1 MNKIYKVV
9 WSKAKHC
16 YVVASELA
24 KRNTKGCGARS
35 LRMASVSMGVAAALL
50 SIGGHLLLGPSVAY
64 AAGASD
70 NTFTVTT
77 DKTSNV
83 YGGIATGSDP
93 GTDYRGGWSSN
104 NADDANS
111 NTITISSG
119 TLSGN
124 VYGGYTYYGD
134 ASHNAVTISG
144 GTISQ
149 WVYGGYS
156 SSAKANNNSITVEG
170 GIINVVT
177 GGYSSFETK
186 DNTVNVNTGTI
197 GTSAGSYAVV
207 GAANDGN
214 SSNPVA
220 SGNRVTVTG
229 TAQVT
234 GLVIGARDAY
244 SSAVITDNT
253 VTIDGSAVVTGDV
266 IGGNGWGKDK
276 TQNKV
281 YVKSGTVT
289 GNVYGGELWDDYYS
303 STGSATGNEV
313 HISGGTVSGSVYG
326 GAVKGKVSGNANSN
340 RVEITGG
347 EVKASGA
354 GSGDTVYGGY
364 SETGNAN
371 SNKVQVSG
379 ESTVK
384 LTVYGGV
391 TKYTEGTA
399 SDNEVTVSGNAKLPS
414 GITAGWSPNKDAK
427 NNTVTIEGGTVQGYI
442 NGGVATGAAD
452 NNHIIVNGGKVSY
465 LQGGSGG
472 SSATGNTVEINGG
485 TVTDTIYGG
494 NSNDGTVTGN
504 TVTVNKKGT
513 VNAIYG
519 GYSNSGTV
527 TNNTVTI
534 SDGSINGRVYGGSN
548 GTGDTN
554 GNKVLITGGALSST
568 VYGGY
573 GYNGVVTGNTVT
585 MTAGQVNSFVYGGVS
600 ETKAASS
607 NNVKVSGGKVSGG
620 VIGGRSG
627 KDYGDGHPAVEDV
640 KNNTVEIS
648 GDAEVTSAVYGGR
661 ITNATANVEDNTVT
675 IKDSSKVNRGIHG
688 GQTNYGNAIHNKVTI
703 EGGTITGQ
711 SYGDYVT
718 GGRVSSDSNGKA
730 QNNEVEISGGT
741 VSITVQGGF
750 AQGGETTGNKVTI
763 SGGTVTA
770 TVEGAYNTGDVANNS
785 VTITGG
791 KLSNLVSGGRGSGS
805 ATGNTVAI
813 SGGTDSWIII
823 GGNGMRGA
831 TGNTVTISGGD
842 LTVTQDRARPIY
854 GGYTDF
860 YDDSPRDA
868 TGNTVNLTGNTTGL
882 ETRNIVG
889 GYVYNEGSGDV
900 LTGNELHVG
909 GTKDGSITGTWT
921 GSGDNTLNEVRNFD
935 SIVLHAIDWSSAKAA
950 INATTLTG
958 VNTLDVSKLDY
969 SAAMDGKILLTAGN
983 GLSTDNSNTVSLAY
997 KDNGTDKTATFADLS
1012 AGVTFDVVGSG
1023 TDVVYNNN
1031 GVKVLGSG
1039 SKTIK
1044 LADINNIIFNITSSV
1059 TGIEFGNMTYGT
1071 GADLTSYTLADG
1083 ATLDA
1088 TPLKFNN
1095 PEKASGSMTMISG
1108 ATGIVSDMPV
1118 TAANHTQN
1126 FTNTLSNNVKLGAT
1140 LEGTVTT
1147 LAGVVNYTV
1156 KDTTVK
1162 SVDLSN
1168 WNGRSSAVASG
1179 WKSVDGGLTVTA
1191 AGFTDPKLAAGQTYL
1206 DIVTTDTEGFFGSVT
1221 GDKAYQGSN
1230 LNLDAGNGVLV
1241 KGLQA
1246 SGVKA
1251 EESGKK
1257 LTYYAS
1263 VKDVNSIEV
1272 SGWDGKKAT
1281 AVDLTGWNL
1290 ADGIAV
1296 DTDGMAAPS
1305 SMRAGDSETLV
1316 EATGANFTGIA
1327 VTGAY
1332 AWQNEGPLD
1341 TVPVNGVSVTGT
1353 STGGGVKG
1361 DGTKII
1367 YQKSKN
1373 AITSLTFGEVD
1384 FADKGTARS
1393 FGADDDLSSASINAD
1408 GLSFSNASSLSSG
1421 QSMTLVDATG
1431 ALGTATIANFKDKKY
1446 ETTFEDKVTDNLTIK
1461 GAQTDWL
1468 KQNGGTKLVY
1478 TVGDREVS
1486 EATMSGNL
1494 AWSDGVTHYT
1504 NTNYK
1509 FDGNT
1514 KVNVGVNFTATAD
1527 PLAGTTKTMT
1537 LLKGATDVAASNVT
1551 GTPSFTV
1558 TLDQANT
1565 TLSADAAGTVGLSGN
1580 DVTYAVSS
1588 VQLQTVTVKNVGD
1601 AADTVPVKW
1610 TIADGAV
1617 VETDGMAVPDV
1628 AAGTH
1633 KDILQSN
1640 TDHFFANVTVNGANA
1655 YKPVDFKEESS
1666 GVTLAGSQEKG
1677 VTLNSEEKNHLI
1689 YAVGSKDVTSVT
1701 LGNVTWQ
1708 KDATLVDGSSTDYN
1722 YKGVTEITADD
1733 FVIMNPEDV
1742 AADDSM
1748 TLLKANATLQEMA
1761 QKMKASY
1768 NNYEVAPGVT
1778 IDGNITG
1785 QMSRSGNN
1793 VTFTAAENKASQLTF
1808 GDVEWKD
1815 SGALL
1820 TRPANIVFDG
1830 AKVVT
1835 TNIKFTNID
1844 SQVADQTMTLVHKFD
1859 GTPSAIEGD
1868 HYMVGSGRMGE
1879 GAAEMNGNDLIF
1891 RTKTGTAPTEATHET
1906 VMAMEAGTAVVAA
1919 GREFVD
1925 SAVEGLGLVSN
1936 MAPDGTSTFASMGG
1950 GVGRYKTGS
1959 HVDTHTWSAVVAVGS
1974 KREHKKGSLEWGVFA
1989 EYGRGNYTLHDDNG
2003 GRGDGDTHYAGGGL
2017 LAKWTNKHDVYA
2029 EASVRLGRMSDSA
2042 SNMLTDRLGNSYG
2055 YDVHA
2060 NYVGGHIGFGKIYKV
2075 QKTKDLDV
2083 YGKFF
2088 YTRRNG
2094 VDFDAGGNHYSLDS
2108 VNSSLL
2114 RVGAR
2119 YGSNDRKW
2127 NWYGGLAY
2135 EYEFGGE
2142 SKGTVDGLAIRSAS
2156 IKGASVRGEIGM
2168 RMEATKTNPWK
2179 VDIGI
2184 FGYGGKHRGF
2194 GGSVNVAYMF

>member
-16 YVVASELA
+16 YVVTSELA

-35 LRMASVSMGVAAALL
+35 LRMAAVSLGVAAALM
-50 SIGGHLLLGPSVAY
+50 GGFSTTAEAKRYEITIDNVDVTNNLERVAGIYTFQGATKTLTVDQTMIDQKTGSNKYFYGNVVGPSGKSVTVTVIDGEIVTITDYYSPFAQQVINERPFNDSGELKKDGAMTTVGALVQAGPGASANVSGY
-64 AAGASD
+64 SVTLSGTGLVDVAGALSYGGSVS
-70 NTFTVTT
+70 NNSLTVNGGAVTG
-77 DKTSNV
+77 DV
-83 YGGIATGSDP
+83 YGGTTTSGDASYNAVTINS
-93 GTDYRGGWSSN
+93 GTVSSN
-104 NADDANS
+104 
-111 NTITISSG
+111 TYG
-119 TLSGN
+119 KGN
-124 VYGGYTYYGD
+124 VYGGNSYYGN
-134 ASHNAVTISG
+134 ASYNAVTVNGGTVTGNTYSNGNVYGGNTSSGEATYNTVTITG
-144 GTISQ
+144 GTISR
-149 WVYGGYS
+149 VYGGNSNLNATNNTVTVQGGTVGSVTGAYS
-156 SSAKANNNSITVEG
+156 SKEANN
-170 GIINVVT
+170 
-177 GGYSSFETK
+177 
-186 DNTVNVNTGTI
+186 NTVNVSKGTV

-207 GAANDGN
+207 GAANDGT
-214 SSNPVA
+214 SSGDPVS
-220 SGNRVTVTG
+220 SGNHVNVTG

-244 SSAVITDNT
+244 YAAVITDNT

-266 IGGNGWGKDK
+266 FGGYGWHKDK
-276 TQNKV
+276 TQNRV
-281 YVKSGTVT
+281 YVNSGTVT
-289 GNVYGGELWDDYYS
+289 GNVYGVELNSSYS
-303 STGSATGNEV
+303 SDTGNATSNEV

-340 RVEITGG
+340 KVEISGG
-347 EVKASGA
+347 EVKAARA

-379 ESTVK
+379 ESIVK

-399 SDNEVTVSGNAKLPS
+399 SDNEVTVSGNANLPS

-465 LQGGSGG
+465 LEGGAGG

-485 TVTDTIYGG
+485 TVTDTIFGG
-494 NSNDGTVTGN
+494 NSNAGTVTGN
-504 TVTVNKKGT
+504 AVTVNKGT
-513 VNAIYG
+513 VNTIYG

-527 TNNTVTI
+527 TKNTVTVSNATLNGAVIGGTNGDGDANGNTVSIAGGTIGGAVWGGYSRNGDAKNNTVTVT
-534 SDGSINGRVYGGSN
+534 DMAAGRA
-548 GTGDTN
+548 
-554 GNKVLITGGALSST
+554 I
-568 VYGGY
+568 YGGY
-573 GYNGVVTGNTVT
+573 
-585 MTAGQVNSFVYGGVS
+585 AGDL
-600 ETKAASS
+600 TK
-607 NNVKVSGGKVSGG
+607 N
-620 VIGGRSG
+620 
-627 KDYGDGHPAVEDV
+627 
-640 KNNTVEIS
+640 
-648 GDAEVTSAVYGGR
+648 
-661 ITNATANVEDNTVT
+661 
-675 IKDSSKVNRGIHG
+675 
-688 GQTNYGNAIHNKVTI
+688 
-703 EGGTITGQ
+703 
-711 SYGDYVT
+711 
-718 GGRVSSDSNGKA
+718 
-730 QNNEVEISGGT
+730 
-741 VSITVQGGF
+741 
-750 AQGGETTGNKVTI
+750 
-763 SGGTVTA
+763 
-770 TVEGAYNTGDVANNS
+770 
-785 VTITGG
+785 
-791 KLSNLVSGGRGSGS
+791 
-805 ATGNTVAI
+805 ATGNTVKI
-813 SGGTDSWIII
+813 K
-823 GGNGMRGA
+823 N
-831 TGNTVTISGGD
+831 VTAPANYHN
-842 LTVTQDRARPIY
+842 LQ
-854 GGYTDF
+854 GGYTDYTAEPTGDF
-860 YDDSPRDA
+860 V
-868 TGNTVNLTGNTTGL
+868 TGNTLIINGSNKF
-882 ETRNIVG
+882 G
-889 GYVYNEGSGDV
+889 GAIS
-900 LTGNELHVG
+900 
-909 GTKDGSITGTWT
+909 
-921 GSGDNTLNEVRNFD
+921 NFE
-935 SIVLHAIDWSSAKAA
+935 
-950 INATTLTG
+950 
-958 VNTLDVSKLDY
+958 
-969 SAAMDGKILLTAGN
+969 
-983 GLSTDNSNTVSLAY
+983 
-997 KDNGTDKTATFADLS
+997 
-1012 AGVTFDVVGSG
+1012 
-1023 TDVVYNNN
+1023 
-1031 GVKVLGSG
+1031 
-1039 SKTIK
+1039 TIK
-1044 LADINNIIFNITSSV
+1044 LADDF
-1059 TGIEFGNMTYGT
+1059 EWK
-1071 GADLTSYTLADG
+1071 DG
-1083 ATLDA
+1083 ATVLQGNFAVNYNKTKPVLDITDAETALSSATSGSMILLASSSANDFSTLSLKYSGGTATLDSANVSKDVKSGEGASSVANGVTITSATIHTVSLDKDNSYKNVLYKVQNGVSGISFAAMDWNAGRAAAAGDNFANVATVDA
-1088 TPLKFNN
+1088 TNLTFND
-1095 PEKASGSMTMISG
+1095 PEKASGSMALLSG

-1251 EESGKK
+1251 EDSGKK

-1272 SGWDGKKAT
+1272 SGWDGTEAT

-1296 DTDGMAAPS
+1296 DTDGMAAPGA
-1305 SMRAGDSETLV
+1305 MAAGDSKTLV

-1332 AWQNEGPLD
+1332 AWQNEGSLD
-1341 TVPVNGVSVTGT
+1341 TAPVNGVSVTGS

-1431 ALGTATIANFKDKKY
+1431 ALGTATIANFTDKKY

-1486 EATMSGNL
+1486 EAAMSGNL

-1677 VTLNSEEKNHLI
+1677 VTLNSEKNHLI

-2060 NYVGGHIGFGKIYKV
+2060 NYVGGHVGFGKIYKV

>member
-1 MNKIYKVV
+1 MLRGDQRAGV
-9 WSKAKHC
+9 
-16 YVVASELA
+16 
-24 KRNTKGCGARS
+24 S
-35 LRMASVSMGVAAALL
+35 LGVAAALM
-50 SIGGHLLLGPSVAY
+50 GGFSTTAEAKRYEIKIDNVDVTNNLECVAGIYTFQGATKTLTVDQTMIDQKTGSNKYFYGNVVGPSGKSITTTAKNGNLVDITDYYSPFTQQVIIESPFNDSGELMKDGAKTTVGALVQASPGASTNVSGY
-64 AAGASD
+64 SVTLSGTGLVDVAGALSYGGSVS
-70 NTFTVTT
+70 NNSLTVNGGAVTG
-77 DKTSNV
+77 DV
-83 YGGIATGSDP
+83 YGGTTTSGDASYNAVTINS
-93 GTDYRGGWSSN
+93 GTVSSN
-104 NADDANS
+104 
-111 NTITISSG
+111 TYG
-119 TLSGN
+119 KGN
-124 VYGGYTYYGD
+124 VYGGNSYYGN
-134 ASHNAVTISG
+134 ASYNAVTVNGGTVTGNTYSNGNVYGGNTSSGEATHNMVIITG
-144 GTISQ
+144 GTISR
-149 WVYGGYS
+149 VYGGNSNLNATNNTVTVQGGTVGSVTGAYS
-156 SSAKANNNSITVEG
+156 SKEANN
-170 GIINVVT
+170 
-177 GGYSSFETK
+177 
-186 DNTVNVNTGTI
+186 NTVNVSNGTV

-207 GAANDGN
+207 GAANDGT
-214 SSNPVA
+214 SSGDPVA
-220 SGNRVTVTG
+220 SGNSVTVTG

-244 SSAVITDNT
+244 YAAVITDNT

-266 IGGNGWGKDK
+266 FGGYGWHKDK
-276 TQNKV
+276 TQNRV
-281 YVKSGTVT
+281 YVNSGTVT
-289 GNVYGGELWDDYYS
+289 GNVYGVELNSSYS
-303 STGSATGNEV
+303 SDTGNATSNEV

-326 GAVKGKVSGNANSN
+326 GAIKGKVSGNANSN
-340 RVEITGG
+340 TVEISGG

-379 ESTVK
+379 DSIVK

-391 TKYTEGTA
+391 SKYEEGTA
-399 SDNEVTVSGNAKLPS
+399 NENAVTVSGNANLPS

-427 NNTVTIEGGTVQGYI
+427 KNTVTIEGGTVQGYI

-485 TVTDTIYGG
+485 TVTETIFGG

-504 TVTVNKKGT
+504 TVTVNKGT
-513 VNAIYG
+513 VNTIYG

-527 TNNTVTI
+527 TGNTVTVSNATLNGAVIGGTNGDGDANGNTVSIAGGTIGGAVWGGYSRNGDAKNNTVTVT
-534 SDGSINGRVYGGSN
+534 DM
-548 GTGDTN
+548 
-554 GNKVLITGGALSST
+554 
-568 VYGGY
+568 GGY
-573 GYNGVVTGNTVT
+573 AGNL
-585 MTAGQVNSFVYGGVS
+585 A
-600 ETKAASS
+600 
-607 NNVKVSGGKVSGG
+607 
-620 VIGGRSG
+620 
-627 KDYGDGHPAVEDV
+627 
-640 KNNTVEIS
+640 KN
-648 GDAEVTSAVYGGR
+648 
-661 ITNATANVEDNTVT
+661 
-675 IKDSSKVNRGIHG
+675 
-688 GQTNYGNAIHNKVTI
+688 
-703 EGGTITGQ
+703 
-711 SYGDYVT
+711 
-718 GGRVSSDSNGKA
+718 
-730 QNNEVEISGGT
+730 
-741 VSITVQGGF
+741 
-750 AQGGETTGNKVTI
+750 
-763 SGGTVTA
+763 
-770 TVEGAYNTGDVANNS
+770 
-785 VTITGG
+785 
-791 KLSNLVSGGRGSGS
+791 
-805 ATGNTVAI
+805 ATGNTVKI
-813 SGGTDSWIII
+813 K
-823 GGNGMRGA
+823 N
-831 TGNTVTISGGD
+831 VTAPANYHN
-842 LTVTQDRARPIY
+842 LQ
-854 GGYTDF
+854 GGYTDYTAEPTGDF
-860 YDDSPRDA
+860 V
-868 TGNTVNLTGNTTGL
+868 TGNTLIINGSNKF
-882 ETRNIVG
+882 G
-889 GYVYNEGSGDV
+889 GAIS
-900 LTGNELHVG
+900 
-909 GTKDGSITGTWT
+909 
-921 GSGDNTLNEVRNFD
+921 NFE
-935 SIVLHAIDWSSAKAA
+935 
-950 INATTLTG
+950 
-958 VNTLDVSKLDY
+958 
-969 SAAMDGKILLTAGN
+969 
-983 GLSTDNSNTVSLAY
+983 
-997 KDNGTDKTATFADLS
+997 
-1012 AGVTFDVVGSG
+1012 
-1023 TDVVYNNN
+1023 
-1031 GVKVLGSG
+1031 
-1039 SKTIK
+1039 TIK
-1044 LADINNIIFNITSSV
+1044 LADDF
-1059 TGIEFGNMTYGT
+1059 EWK
-1071 GADLTSYTLADG
+1071 DG
-1083 ATLDA
+1083 ATVLQGNFAVNYNKTKPVLDITDAETALSSATSGSMILLASSSANDFSTLSLKYSGGTATLDSANVSKDVKSGEGASSVANGVTITSATIHTVSLDKDNSYKNVLYKVQNGVSGISFAAMDWNAGRAAAAGDNFANVATVDA
-1088 TPLKFNN
+1088 TNLTFND
-1095 PEKASGSMTMISG
+1095 PEKASGSMALLSG
-1108 ATGIVSDMPV
+1108 AGGLAEGLNVKE
-1118 TAANHTQN
+1118 ANHTQN

-1272 SGWDGKKAT
+1272 SGWNGTEAT

-1296 DTDGMAAPS
+1296 DTDGMAAPGA
-1305 SMRAGDSETLV
+1305 MAAGASKTLV

-1332 AWQNEGPLD
+1332 AWQNEGSLD
-1341 TVPVNGVSVTGT
+1341 TAPVNGVSVTGS

-1431 ALGTATIANFKDKKY
+1431 ALSTATIANFTDKKY

-1486 EATMSGNL
+1486 EAAMSGNL

-1778 IDGNITG
+1778 IDGSIIG

-1919 GREFVD
+1919 GREYVD

-2060 NYVGGHIGFGKIYKV
+2060 NYVGGHVGFGKIYKV

-2108 VNSSLL
+2108 VNSRLL

>member
-16 YVVASELA
+16 YVVTSELA

-35 LRMASVSMGVAAALL
+35 LRMAAVSLGVAAALM
-50 SIGGHLLLGPSVAY
+50 GGFSTTAEAKRYEIKIDNVDVTNNLERVAGIYTFQGATKTLTVDQTMIDQKTGSNKYFYGNVVGPSGKSVTVTVIDGEVVTITDYYSPFAQQVINERPFNDSGELKKDGAMTTVGALVQAGPGASANVSGY
-64 AAGASD
+64 SVTLSGTGLVDVAGALSYGGSVS
-70 NTFTVTT
+70 NNSLTVNGGAVTG
-77 DKTSNV
+77 DV
-83 YGGIATGSDP
+83 YGGTTTSGDASYNAVTINS
-93 GTDYRGGWSSN
+93 GTVSSN
-104 NADDANS
+104 
-111 NTITISSG
+111 TYG
-119 TLSGN
+119 KGN
-124 VYGGYTYYGD
+124 VYGGNSYYGN
-134 ASHNAVTISG
+134 ASYNAVTVNGGTVTGNAYSNGNVYGGNTSSGEATYNTVTITG

-149 WVYGGYS
+149 VYGGNSNLNATNNTVTVQGGTVGSVTGAYS
-156 SSAKANNNSITVEG
+156 SKEANN
-170 GIINVVT
+170 
-177 GGYSSFETK
+177 
-186 DNTVNVNTGTI
+186 NTVNVSKGTV

-207 GAANDGN
+207 GAANDGT
-214 SSNPVA
+214 SSGDPV
-220 SGNRVTVTG
+220 SRGNHVNVTG

-244 SSAVITDNT
+244 YAAVITDNT

-266 IGGNGWGKDK
+266 FGGYGWHKDK
-276 TQNKV
+276 TQNRV
-281 YVKSGTVT
+281 YVNSGTVT
-289 GNVYGGELWDDYYS
+289 GNVYGVELNSSYS
-303 STGSATGNEV
+303 SDTGNATSNEV

-340 RVEITGG
+340 KVEISGG
-347 EVKASGA
+347 EVKASGT

-399 SDNEVTVSGNAKLPS
+399 SDNEVTVSDSANLPS

-485 TVTDTIYGG
+485 TVTDTIFGG
-494 NSNDGTVTGN
+494 NSNAGTVTGN
-504 TVTVNKKGT
+504 AVTVNKGT
-513 VNAIYG
+513 VNTIYG

-527 TNNTVTI
+527 TKNTVTVSNATLNGAVIGGTNGDGDANGNTVSIAGGTIGGAVWGGYSRNGDAKNNTVTVT
-534 SDGSINGRVYGGSN
+534 DMAAGR
-548 GTGDTN
+548 
-554 GNKVLITGGALSST
+554 A
-568 VYGGY
+568 
-573 GYNGVVTGNTVT
+573 
-585 MTAGQVNSFVYGGVS
+585 
-600 ETKAASS
+600 
-607 NNVKVSGGKVSGG
+607 
-620 VIGGRSG
+620 
-627 KDYGDGHPAVEDV
+627 
-640 KNNTVEIS
+640 
-648 GDAEVTSAVYGGR
+648 
-661 ITNATANVEDNTVT
+661 
-675 IKDSSKVNRGIHG
+675 
-688 GQTNYGNAIHNKVTI
+688 
-703 EGGTITGQ
+703 
-711 SYGDYVT
+711 
-718 GGRVSSDSNGKA
+718 
-730 QNNEVEISGGT
+730 
-741 VSITVQGGF
+741 
-750 AQGGETTGNKVTI
+750 
-763 SGGTVTA
+763 
-770 TVEGAYNTGDVANNS
+770 
-785 VTITGG
+785 
-791 KLSNLVSGGRGSGS
+791 
-805 ATGNTVAI
+805 
-813 SGGTDSWIII
+813 
-823 GGNGMRGA
+823 
-831 TGNTVTISGGD
+831 
-842 LTVTQDRARPIY
+842 IY
-854 GGYTDF
+854 GGYAEN
-860 YDDSPRDA
+860 SAKDA
-868 TGNTVNLTGNTTGL
+868 TGNTVKIKNVTAPANYHNLQGGYTDYTAEPTGDFVTGNTLIINGS
-882 ETRNIVG
+882 NKFG
-889 GYVYNEGSGDV
+889 GAIS
-900 LTGNELHVG
+900 
-909 GTKDGSITGTWT
+909 
-921 GSGDNTLNEVRNFD
+921 NFE
-935 SIVLHAIDWSSAKAA
+935 
-950 INATTLTG
+950 
-958 VNTLDVSKLDY
+958 
-969 SAAMDGKILLTAGN
+969 
-983 GLSTDNSNTVSLAY
+983 
-997 KDNGTDKTATFADLS
+997 
-1012 AGVTFDVVGSG
+1012 
-1023 TDVVYNNN
+1023 
-1031 GVKVLGSG
+1031 
-1039 SKTIK
+1039 TIK
-1044 LADINNIIFNITSSV
+1044 LADDF
-1059 TGIEFGNMTYGT
+1059 EWK
-1071 GADLTSYTLADG
+1071 DG
-1083 ATLDA
+1083 ATVLQGNFAVNYNKTKPVLDITDAETALSSATSGSMILLASSSANDFSTLSLKYSGGTATLDSANVSKDVKSGEGASSVANGVTITSATIHTVSLDKDNSYKNVLYKVQNGVSGISFAAMDWNAGRAAAAGDNFANVATVDA
-1088 TPLKFNN
+1088 TNLTFND
-1095 PEKASGSMTMISG
+1095 PEKASGSMALLSG

-1126 FTNTLSNNVKLGAT
+1126 FTNTLSNNVNLTAT
-1140 LEGTVTT
+1140 LSGTVTT
-1147 LAGVVNYTV
+1147 LAGIVNYAV
-1156 KDTTVK
+1156 KDITVK
-1162 SVDLSN
+1162 SVDLTN
-1168 WNGRSSAVASG
+1168 WNGGTSAVTSG
-1179 WKSVDGGLTVTA
+1179 WKSVDGGLAVTA
-1191 AGFTDPKLAAGQTYL
+1191 AGFTDPTLAEGQTSQ

-1230 LNLDAGNGVLV
+1230 LDLDAGNGVSV

-1251 EESGKK
+1251 EDSGKK

-1272 SGWDGKKAT
+1272 SGWDGTEAT

-1296 DTDGMAAPS
+1296 DTDGMAAPGA
-1305 SMRAGDSETLV
+1305 MVAGDSKTLV

-1373 AITSLTFGEVD
+1373 AITSLTLGEVD

-1431 ALGTATIANFKDKKY
+1431 ALGTATIANFTDKKY
-1446 ETTFEDKVTDNLTIK
+1446 ETKFTDKVTDNLTIN

-1468 KQNGGTKLVY
+1468 KQDGGTKLVY
-1478 TVGDREVS
+1478 TVGDRVVS
-1486 EATMSGNL
+1486 EAAVSGNL
-1494 AWSDGVTHYT
+1494 DWSDGVTHYT

-1514 KVNVGVNFTATAD
+1514 KVNVGVNFTATVD

-1537 LLKGATDVAASNVT
+1537 LLKDATGVAASNVT

-1565 TLSADAAGTVGLSGN
+1565 TLSAGAAGTVGLSGN
-1580 DVTYAVSS
+1580 NVTYAVSS

-1677 VTLNSEEKNHLI
+1677 VILNSEKNHLI

-1722 YKGVTEITADD
+1722 YSGVTEITADD

-1778 IDGNITG
+1778 IDGNIIG

-1844 SQVADQTMTLVHKFD
+1844 SQVADQTMTLVQKFD

-2003 GRGDGDTHYAGGGL
+2003 GRGDGDTYYAGGGL

-2060 NYVGGHIGFGKIYKV
+2060 NYVGGHVGFGKIYKV

>member
-16 YVVASELA
+16 YVVTSELA
-24 KRNTKGCGARS
+24 KRNTKGCGTRS
-35 LRMASVSMGVAAALL
+35 LRMAAVSLGVAAALM
-50 SIGGHLLLGPSVAY
+50 GGFSTTAEAKRYEIKIDNVDVTNNLECVAGIYTFQGATKTLTVDQTMIDQKTGSNKYFYGNVVGPSGKSITTTAKNGNLVDITDYYSPFTQQVIIESPFNDSGELMKDGAKTTVGALVQASPGASTNVSGY
-64 AAGASD
+64 SVTLSGTGLVDVAGALSYGGSVS
-70 NTFTVTT
+70 NNSLTVNGGAVTG
-77 DKTSNV
+77 DV
-83 YGGIATGSDP
+83 YGGTTTSGDASYNAVTINS
-93 GTDYRGGWSSN
+93 GTVSSN
-104 NADDANS
+104 
-111 NTITISSG
+111 TYG
-119 TLSGN
+119 KGN
-124 VYGGYTYYGD
+124 VYGGNSYYGN
-134 ASHNAVTISG
+134 ASYNAVTVNGGTVTGNTYSNGNVYGGNTSSGEATHNMVIITG
-144 GTISQ
+144 GTISR
-149 WVYGGYS
+149 VYGGNSNLNATNNTVTVQGGTVGSVTGAYS
-156 SSAKANNNSITVEG
+156 SKEANN
-170 GIINVVT
+170 
-177 GGYSSFETK
+177 
-186 DNTVNVNTGTI
+186 NTVNVSNGTV

-207 GAANDGN
+207 GAANDGT
-214 SSNPVA
+214 SSGDPVA
-220 SGNRVTVTG
+220 SGNSVTVTG

-244 SSAVITDNT
+244 YAAVITDNT

-266 IGGNGWGKDK
+266 FGGYGWHKDK
-276 TQNKV
+276 TQNRV
-281 YVKSGTVT
+281 YVNSGTVT
-289 GNVYGGELWDDYYS
+289 GNVYGVELNSSYS
-303 STGSATGNEV
+303 SDTGNATSNEV

-326 GAVKGKVSGNANSN
+326 GAIKGKVSGNANSN
-340 RVEITGG
+340 TVEISGG

-379 ESTVK
+379 DSIVK

-391 TKYTEGTA
+391 SKYEEGTA
-399 SDNEVTVSGNAKLPS
+399 NENAVTVSGNANLPS

-427 NNTVTIEGGTVQGYI
+427 KNTVTIEGGTVQGYI

-485 TVTDTIYGG
+485 TVTETIFGG

-504 TVTVNKKGT
+504 TVTVNKGT
-513 VNAIYG
+513 VNTIYG

-527 TNNTVTI
+527 TGNTVTVSNATLNGAVIGGTNGDGDANGNTVSIAGGTIGGAVWGGYSRNGDAKNNTVTVT
-534 SDGSINGRVYGGSN
+534 DMAAGRA
-548 GTGDTN
+548 
-554 GNKVLITGGALSST
+554 I
-568 VYGGY
+568 YGGY
-573 GYNGVVTGNTVT
+573 AGNL
-585 MTAGQVNSFVYGGVS
+585 A
-600 ETKAASS
+600 
-607 NNVKVSGGKVSGG
+607 
-620 VIGGRSG
+620 
-627 KDYGDGHPAVEDV
+627 
-640 KNNTVEIS
+640 KN
-648 GDAEVTSAVYGGR
+648 
-661 ITNATANVEDNTVT
+661 
-675 IKDSSKVNRGIHG
+675 
-688 GQTNYGNAIHNKVTI
+688 
-703 EGGTITGQ
+703 
-711 SYGDYVT
+711 
-718 GGRVSSDSNGKA
+718 
-730 QNNEVEISGGT
+730 
-741 VSITVQGGF
+741 
-750 AQGGETTGNKVTI
+750 
-763 SGGTVTA
+763 
-770 TVEGAYNTGDVANNS
+770 
-785 VTITGG
+785 
-791 KLSNLVSGGRGSGS
+791 
-805 ATGNTVAI
+805 ATGNTVKI
-813 SGGTDSWIII
+813 K
-823 GGNGMRGA
+823 N
-831 TGNTVTISGGD
+831 VTAPANYHN
-842 LTVTQDRARPIY
+842 LQ
-854 GGYTDF
+854 GGYTDYTAEPTGDF
-860 YDDSPRDA
+860 V
-868 TGNTVNLTGNTTGL
+868 TGNTLIINGSNKF
-882 ETRNIVG
+882 G
-889 GYVYNEGSGDV
+889 GAIS
-900 LTGNELHVG
+900 
-909 GTKDGSITGTWT
+909 
-921 GSGDNTLNEVRNFD
+921 NFE
-935 SIVLHAIDWSSAKAA
+935 
-950 INATTLTG
+950 
-958 VNTLDVSKLDY
+958 
-969 SAAMDGKILLTAGN
+969 
-983 GLSTDNSNTVSLAY
+983 
-997 KDNGTDKTATFADLS
+997 
-1012 AGVTFDVVGSG
+1012 
-1023 TDVVYNNN
+1023 
-1031 GVKVLGSG
+1031 
-1039 SKTIK
+1039 TIK
-1044 LADINNIIFNITSSV
+1044 LADDF
-1059 TGIEFGNMTYGT
+1059 EWK
-1071 GADLTSYTLADG
+1071 DG
-1083 ATLDA
+1083 ATVLQGNFAVNYNKTKPVLDITDAETALSSATSGSMILLASSSANDFSTLSLKYSGGTATLDSANVSKDVKSGEGASSVANGVTITSATIHTVSLDKDNSYKNVLYKVQNGVSGISFAAMDWNAGRAAAAGDNFANVATVDA
-1088 TPLKFNN
+1088 TNLTFND
-1095 PEKASGSMTMISG
+1095 PEKASGSMALLSG
-1108 ATGIVSDMPV
+1108 AGGLAEGLNVKE
-1118 TAANHTQN
+1118 ANHTQN

-1272 SGWDGKKAT
+1272 SGWNGTEAT

-1296 DTDGMAAPS
+1296 DTDGMAAPGA
-1305 SMRAGDSETLV
+1305 MAAGASKTLV

-1332 AWQNEGPLD
+1332 AWQNEGSLD
-1341 TVPVNGVSVTGT
+1341 TAPVNGVSVTGS

-1373 AITSLTFGEVD
+1373 AITSLTLGEVD

-1431 ALGTATIANFKDKKY
+1431 ALSTATIANFTDKKY

-1486 EATMSGNL
+1486 EAAMSGNL

-1778 IDGNITG
+1778 IDGSIIG

-1919 GREFVD
+1919 GREYVD

-2060 NYVGGHIGFGKIYKV
+2060 NYVGGHVGFGKIYKV

-2108 VNSSLL
+2108 VNSRLL

>member
-16 YVVASELA
+16 YVVTSELA
-24 KRNTKGCGARS
+24 KRNTKGCGTRS
-35 LRMASVSMGVAAALL
+35 LRMAAVSLGVAATLM
-50 SIGGHLLLGPSVAY
+50 GGFSTTAEAKRYEIKIDNVDVTNNLERVAGIYTFQGATKTLTVDQTMIDQKTGSNKYFYGNVVGPSGKSVTVTVIDGEIVTITDYYSPFAQQVINERPFNDSGELQKDGAMTTVGALVQASPGASANVSGY
-64 AAGASD
+64 SVTLSGTGLVDVAGALSYGGSVS
-70 NTFTVTT
+70 NNSLTVNGGAVTG
-77 DKTSNV
+77 DV
-83 YGGIATGSDP
+83 YGGTTTSGDASYNAVTINS
-93 GTDYRGGWSSN
+93 GTVSSN
-104 NADDANS
+104 
-111 NTITISSG
+111 TYG
-119 TLSGN
+119 KGN
-124 VYGGYTYYGD
+124 VYGGNSYYGN
-134 ASHNAVTISG
+134 ASYNAVTVNGGTVTGNAYSNGNVYGGNTSSGEATYNTVTITG

-149 WVYGGYS
+149 VYGGNSNLNATNNTVTVQGGTVGSVTGAYS
-156 SSAKANNNSITVEG
+156 SKEANN
-170 GIINVVT
+170 
-177 GGYSSFETK
+177 
-186 DNTVNVNTGTI
+186 NTVNVSKGTV

-207 GAANDGN
+207 GAANDGT
-214 SSNPVA
+214 SSGDPV
-220 SGNRVTVTG
+220 SSRNHVNVTG

-244 SSAVITDNT
+244 YAAVITDNT
-253 VTIDGSAVVTGDV
+253 VTVDGSAVVTGDV
-266 IGGNGWGKDK
+266 FGGYGWHKDK
-276 TQNKV
+276 TQNRV
-281 YVKSGTVT
+281 YVNSGTVT
-289 GNVYGGELWDDYYS
+289 GNVYGVELNSSYS
-303 STGSATGNEV
+303 SDTGNATSNEV
-313 HISGGTVSGSVYG
+313 HISGGAVSGSVYG

-340 RVEITGG
+340 TVEISGG
-347 EVKASGA
+347 EVKTARA
-354 GSGDTVYGGY
+354 GSGDSVYGGY

-379 ESTVK
+379 KGIVK
-384 LTVYGGV
+384 LKVYGGV

-399 SDNEVTVSGNAKLPS
+399 SDNEVTVSDSANLPS

-442 NGGVATGAAD
+442 DGGVATGAAD
-452 NNHIIVNGGKVSY
+452 NNRIIVNGGTVSY
-465 LQGGSGG
+465 LQGGAGG

-485 TVTDTIYGG
+485 TVTDTIFGG
-494 NSNDGTVTGN
+494 YSNDGTVTGN

-527 TNNTVTI
+527 TKNTVTVSNATLNGAVIGGTNGDGDANGNTVSIAGGTIGGAVWGGYSRNGDAKNNTVTVT
-534 SDGSINGRVYGGSN
+534 DMAAGRA
-548 GTGDTN
+548 
-554 GNKVLITGGALSST
+554 I
-568 VYGGY
+568 YGGY
-573 GYNGVVTGNTVT
+573 AGNL
-585 MTAGQVNSFVYGGVS
+585 A
-600 ETKAASS
+600 
-607 NNVKVSGGKVSGG
+607 
-620 VIGGRSG
+620 
-627 KDYGDGHPAVEDV
+627 
-640 KNNTVEIS
+640 KN
-648 GDAEVTSAVYGGR
+648 
-661 ITNATANVEDNTVT
+661 
-675 IKDSSKVNRGIHG
+675 
-688 GQTNYGNAIHNKVTI
+688 
-703 EGGTITGQ
+703 
-711 SYGDYVT
+711 
-718 GGRVSSDSNGKA
+718 
-730 QNNEVEISGGT
+730 
-741 VSITVQGGF
+741 
-750 AQGGETTGNKVTI
+750 
-763 SGGTVTA
+763 
-770 TVEGAYNTGDVANNS
+770 
-785 VTITGG
+785 
-791 KLSNLVSGGRGSGS
+791 
-805 ATGNTVAI
+805 ATGNTVKI
-813 SGGTDSWIII
+813 K
-823 GGNGMRGA
+823 N
-831 TGNTVTISGGD
+831 VTAPANYHN
-842 LTVTQDRARPIY
+842 LQ
-854 GGYTDF
+854 GGYTDYTAEPTGDF
-860 YDDSPRDA
+860 V
-868 TGNTVNLTGNTTGL
+868 TGNTLIINGSNKF
-882 ETRNIVG
+882 G
-889 GYVYNEGSGDV
+889 GAIS
-900 LTGNELHVG
+900 
-909 GTKDGSITGTWT
+909 
-921 GSGDNTLNEVRNFD
+921 NFE
-935 SIVLHAIDWSSAKAA
+935 
-950 INATTLTG
+950 
-958 VNTLDVSKLDY
+958 
-969 SAAMDGKILLTAGN
+969 
-983 GLSTDNSNTVSLAY
+983 
-997 KDNGTDKTATFADLS
+997 
-1012 AGVTFDVVGSG
+1012 
-1023 TDVVYNNN
+1023 
-1031 GVKVLGSG
+1031 
-1039 SKTIK
+1039 TIK
-1044 LADINNIIFNITSSV
+1044 LADDF
-1059 TGIEFGNMTYGT
+1059 EWK
-1071 GADLTSYTLADG
+1071 DG
-1083 ATLDA
+1083 ATVLQGNFAVNYNKTKPVLDITDAETALSSA
-1088 TPLKFNN
+1088 TSGSMILLASSSANDFSTLSLKYSGGTATLDSANVSKDVKSGEGASSVANGVTITSATIHTVSLDKDNSYKNVLYKVQNGVSGISFAAMDWNAGRAAAAGDNFANVATVDAANLTFND
-1095 PEKASGSMTMISG
+1095 PEKASGSMALLSG
-1108 ATGIVSDMPV
+1108 AGGLAEGLNVK
-1118 TAANHTQN
+1118 AANHTQN

-1230 LNLDAGNGVLV
+1230 LNLDAGNGVSV

-1251 EESGKK
+1251 EDSGKK

-1272 SGWDGKKAT
+1272 SGWDGTEAT

-1296 DTDGMAAPS
+1296 DTDGMAAPGA
-1305 SMRAGDSETLV
+1305 MAAGDSKTLV

-1431 ALGTATIANFKDKKY
+1431 ALGTATIANFTDKKY
-1446 ETTFEDKVTDNLTIK
+1446 ETTFEDTVTDNLTIK

-1468 KQNGGTKLVY
+1468 KQDGGTKLVY

-1486 EATMSGNL
+1486 EAAMSGNL

-1537 LLKGATDVAASNVT
+1537 LLKDATGVAASNVT

-1565 TLSADAAGTVGLSGN
+1565 TLSANAAGTVGLSGN

-1722 YKGVTEITADD
+1722 YSGVTKITADD

-1868 HYMVGSGRMGE
+1868 HYMVGSGRIGE

-2060 NYVGGHIGFGKIYKV
+2060 NYVGGHVGFGKIYKV

>member
-16 YVVASELA
+16 YVVTSELA
-24 KRNTKGCGARS
+24 KRNTKGCGTRS
-35 LRMASVSMGVAAALL
+35 LRMAAVSLGVAAALM
-50 SIGGHLLLGPSVAY
+50 GGFSTTAEAKRYEIKIDNVDVTNNLECVAGIYTFQGATKTLTVDQTMIDQKTGSNKYFYGNVVGPSGKSITTTAKNGNLVDITDYYSPFTQQVIIESPFNDSGELMKDGAKTTVGALVQASPGASTNVSGY
-64 AAGASD
+64 SVTLSGTGLVDVAGALSYGGSVS
-70 NTFTVTT
+70 NNSLTVNGGAVTG
-77 DKTSNV
+77 DV
-83 YGGIATGSDP
+83 YGGTTTSGDASYNAVTINS
-93 GTDYRGGWSSN
+93 GTVSSN
-104 NADDANS
+104 
-111 NTITISSG
+111 TYG
-119 TLSGN
+119 KGN
-124 VYGGYTYYGD
+124 VYGGNSYYGN
-134 ASHNAVTISG
+134 ASYNAVTVNGGTVTGNTYSNGNVYGGNTSSGEATHNMVIITG
-144 GTISQ
+144 GTISR
-149 WVYGGYS
+149 VYGGNSNLNATNNTVTVQGGTVGSVTGAYS
-156 SSAKANNNSITVEG
+156 SKEANN
-170 GIINVVT
+170 
-177 GGYSSFETK
+177 
-186 DNTVNVNTGTI
+186 NTVNVSNGTV

-207 GAANDGN
+207 GAANDGT
-214 SSNPVA
+214 SSGDPVA
-220 SGNRVTVTG
+220 SGNSVTVTG

-244 SSAVITDNT
+244 YAAVITDNT

-266 IGGNGWGKDK
+266 FGGYGWHKDK
-276 TQNKV
+276 TQNRV
-281 YVKSGTVT
+281 YVNSGTVT
-289 GNVYGGELWDDYYS
+289 GNVYGVELNSSYS
-303 STGSATGNEV
+303 SDTGNATSNEV

-326 GAVKGKVSGNANSN
+326 GAIKGKVSGNANSN
-340 RVEITGG
+340 TVEISGG

-379 ESTVK
+379 DSIVK

-391 TKYTEGTA
+391 SKYEEGTA
-399 SDNEVTVSGNAKLPS
+399 NENAVTVSGNANLPS

-427 NNTVTIEGGTVQGYI
+427 KNTVTIEGGTVQGYI

-485 TVTDTIYGG
+485 TVTETI
-494 NSNDGTVTGN
+494 GTVTGN
-504 TVTVNKKGT
+504 TVTVNKGT
-513 VNAIYG
+513 VNTIYG

-527 TNNTVTI
+527 TGNTVTVSNATLNGAVIGGTNGDGDANGNTVSIAGGTIGGAVWGGYSRNGDAKNNTVTVT
-534 SDGSINGRVYGGSN
+534 DMAAGRA
-548 GTGDTN
+548 
-554 GNKVLITGGALSST
+554 I
-568 VYGGY
+568 YGGY
-573 GYNGVVTGNTVT
+573 AGNL
-585 MTAGQVNSFVYGGVS
+585 A
-600 ETKAASS
+600 
-607 NNVKVSGGKVSGG
+607 
-620 VIGGRSG
+620 
-627 KDYGDGHPAVEDV
+627 
-640 KNNTVEIS
+640 KN
-648 GDAEVTSAVYGGR
+648 
-661 ITNATANVEDNTVT
+661 
-675 IKDSSKVNRGIHG
+675 
-688 GQTNYGNAIHNKVTI
+688 
-703 EGGTITGQ
+703 
-711 SYGDYVT
+711 
-718 GGRVSSDSNGKA
+718 
-730 QNNEVEISGGT
+730 
-741 VSITVQGGF
+741 
-750 AQGGETTGNKVTI
+750 
-763 SGGTVTA
+763 
-770 TVEGAYNTGDVANNS
+770 
-785 VTITGG
+785 
-791 KLSNLVSGGRGSGS
+791 
-805 ATGNTVAI
+805 ATGNTVKI
-813 SGGTDSWIII
+813 K
-823 GGNGMRGA
+823 N
-831 TGNTVTISGGD
+831 VTAPANYHN
-842 LTVTQDRARPIY
+842 LQ
-854 GGYTDF
+854 GGYTDYTAEPTGDF
-860 YDDSPRDA
+860 V
-868 TGNTVNLTGNTTGL
+868 TGNTLIINGSNKF
-882 ETRNIVG
+882 G
-889 GYVYNEGSGDV
+889 GAIS
-900 LTGNELHVG
+900 
-909 GTKDGSITGTWT
+909 
-921 GSGDNTLNEVRNFD
+921 NFE
-935 SIVLHAIDWSSAKAA
+935 
-950 INATTLTG
+950 
-958 VNTLDVSKLDY
+958 
-969 SAAMDGKILLTAGN
+969 
-983 GLSTDNSNTVSLAY
+983 
-997 KDNGTDKTATFADLS
+997 
-1012 AGVTFDVVGSG
+1012 
-1023 TDVVYNNN
+1023 
-1031 GVKVLGSG
+1031 
-1039 SKTIK
+1039 TIK
-1044 LADINNIIFNITSSV
+1044 LADDF
-1059 TGIEFGNMTYGT
+1059 EWK
-1071 GADLTSYTLADG
+1071 DG
-1083 ATLDA
+1083 ATVLQGNFAVNYNKTKPVLDITDAETALSSATSGSMILLASSSANDFSTLSLKYSGGTATLDSANVSKDVKSGEGASSVANGVTITSATIHTVSLDKDNSYKNVLYKVQNGVSGISFAAMDWNAGRAAAAGDNFANVATVDA
-1088 TPLKFNN
+1088 TNLTFND
-1095 PEKASGSMTMISG
+1095 PEKASGSMALLSG
-1108 ATGIVSDMPV
+1108 AGGLAEGLNVKE
-1118 TAANHTQN
+1118 ANHTQN

-1272 SGWDGKKAT
+1272 SGWNGTEAT

-1296 DTDGMAAPS
+1296 DTDGMAAPGA
-1305 SMRAGDSETLV
+1305 MAAGASKTLV

-1332 AWQNEGPLD
+1332 AWQNEGSLD
-1341 TVPVNGVSVTGT
+1341 TAPVNGVSVTGS

-1431 ALGTATIANFKDKKY
+1431 ALSTATIANFTDKKY
-1446 ETTFEDKVTDNLTIK
+1446 ETTFED
-1461 GAQTDWL
+1461 
-1468 KQNGGTKLVY
+1468 
-1478 TVGDREVS
+1478 
-1486 EATMSGNL
+1486 EAAMSGNL

-1778 IDGNITG
+1778 IDGSIIG

-1919 GREFVD
+1919 GREYVD

-2060 NYVGGHIGFGKIYKV
+2060 NYVGGHVGFGKIYKV

-2108 VNSSLL
+2108 VNSRLL

>member
-16 YVVASELA
+16 YVVTSELA
-24 KRNTKGCGARS
+24 KRNTKGCGTRS
-35 LRMASVSMGVAAALL
+35 LRMAAVSLGVAAALM
-50 SIGGHLLLGPSVAY
+50 GGFSTTAEAKRYEIKIDNVDVTNNLECVAGIYTFQGATKTLTVDQTMIDQKTGSNKYFYGNVVGPSGKSITTTAKNGNLVDITDYYSPFTQQVIIESPFNDSGELMKDGAKTTVGALVQASPGASTNVSGY
-64 AAGASD
+64 SVTLSGTGLVDVAGALSYGGSVS
-70 NTFTVTT
+70 NNSLTVNGGAVTG
-77 DKTSNV
+77 DV
-83 YGGIATGSDP
+83 YGGTTTSGDASYNAVTINS
-93 GTDYRGGWSSN
+93 GTVSSN
-104 NADDANS
+104 
-111 NTITISSG
+111 TYG
-119 TLSGN
+119 KGN
-124 VYGGYTYYGD
+124 VYGGNSYYGN
-134 ASHNAVTISG
+134 ASYNAVTVNGGTVTGNTYSNGNVYGGNTSSGEATHNMVIITG
-144 GTISQ
+144 GTISR
-149 WVYGGYS
+149 VYGGNSNLNATNNTVTVQGGTVGSVTGAYS
-156 SSAKANNNSITVEG
+156 SKEANN
-170 GIINVVT
+170 
-177 GGYSSFETK
+177 
-186 DNTVNVNTGTI
+186 NTVNVSNGTV

-207 GAANDGN
+207 GAANDGT
-214 SSNPVA
+214 SSGDPVA
-220 SGNRVTVTG
+220 SGNSVTVTG

-244 SSAVITDNT
+244 YAAVITDNT

-266 IGGNGWGKDK
+266 FGGYGWHKDK
-276 TQNKV
+276 TQNRV
-281 YVKSGTVT
+281 YVNSGTVT
-289 GNVYGGELWDDYYS
+289 GNVYGVELNSSYS
-303 STGSATGNEV
+303 SDTGNATSNEV

-326 GAVKGKVSGNANSN
+326 GAIKGKVSGNANSN
-340 RVEITGG
+340 TVEISGG

-379 ESTVK
+379 DSIVK

-391 TKYTEGTA
+391 SKYEEGTA
-399 SDNEVTVSGNAKLPS
+399 NENAVTVSGNANLPS

-427 NNTVTIEGGTVQGYI
+427 KNTVTIEGGTVQGYI

-485 TVTDTIYGG
+485 TVTETIFGG

-504 TVTVNKKGT
+504 TVTVNKGT
-513 VNAIYG
+513 VNTIYG

-527 TNNTVTI
+527 TGNTVTVSNATLNGAVIGGTNGDGDANGNTVSIAGGTIGGAVWGGYSRNGDAKNNTVTVT
-534 SDGSINGRVYGGSN
+534 DMAAGRA
-548 GTGDTN
+548 
-554 GNKVLITGGALSST
+554 I
-568 VYGGY
+568 YGGY
-573 GYNGVVTGNTVT
+573 AGNL
-585 MTAGQVNSFVYGGVS
+585 A
-600 ETKAASS
+600 
-607 NNVKVSGGKVSGG
+607 
-620 VIGGRSG
+620 
-627 KDYGDGHPAVEDV
+627 
-640 KNNTVEIS
+640 KN
-648 GDAEVTSAVYGGR
+648 
-661 ITNATANVEDNTVT
+661 
-675 IKDSSKVNRGIHG
+675 
-688 GQTNYGNAIHNKVTI
+688 
-703 EGGTITGQ
+703 
-711 SYGDYVT
+711 
-718 GGRVSSDSNGKA
+718 
-730 QNNEVEISGGT
+730 
-741 VSITVQGGF
+741 
-750 AQGGETTGNKVTI
+750 
-763 SGGTVTA
+763 
-770 TVEGAYNTGDVANNS
+770 
-785 VTITGG
+785 
-791 KLSNLVSGGRGSGS
+791 
-805 ATGNTVAI
+805 ATGNTVKI
-813 SGGTDSWIII
+813 K
-823 GGNGMRGA
+823 N
-831 TGNTVTISGGD
+831 VTAPANYHN
-842 LTVTQDRARPIY
+842 LQ
-854 GGYTDF
+854 GGYTDYTAEPTGDF
-860 YDDSPRDA
+860 V
-868 TGNTVNLTGNTTGL
+868 TGNTLIINGSNKF
-882 ETRNIVG
+882 G
-889 GYVYNEGSGDV
+889 GAIS
-900 LTGNELHVG
+900 
-909 GTKDGSITGTWT
+909 
-921 GSGDNTLNEVRNFD
+921 NFE
-935 SIVLHAIDWSSAKAA
+935 
-950 INATTLTG
+950 
-958 VNTLDVSKLDY
+958 
-969 SAAMDGKILLTAGN
+969 
-983 GLSTDNSNTVSLAY
+983 
-997 KDNGTDKTATFADLS
+997 
-1012 AGVTFDVVGSG
+1012 
-1023 TDVVYNNN
+1023 
-1031 GVKVLGSG
+1031 
-1039 SKTIK
+1039 TIK
-1044 LADINNIIFNITSSV
+1044 LADDF
-1059 TGIEFGNMTYGT
+1059 EWK
-1071 GADLTSYTLADG
+1071 DG
-1083 ATLDA
+1083 ATVLQGNFAVNYNKTKPVLDITDAETALSSATSGSMILLASSSANDFSTLSLKYSGGTATLDSANVSKDVKSGEGASSVANGVTITSATIHTVSLDKDNSYKNVLYKVQNGVSGISFAAMDWNAGRAAAAGDNFANVATVDA
-1088 TPLKFNN
+1088 TNLTFND
-1095 PEKASGSMTMISG
+1095 PEKASGSMALLSG
-1108 ATGIVSDMPV
+1108 AGGLAEGLNVKE
-1118 TAANHTQN
+1118 ANHTQN

-1272 SGWDGKKAT
+1272 SGWNGTEAT

-1296 DTDGMAAPS
+1296 DTDGMAAPGA
-1305 SMRAGDSETLV
+1305 MAAGASKTLV

-1332 AWQNEGPLD
+1332 AWQNEGSLD
-1341 TVPVNGVSVTGT
+1341 TAPVNGVSVTGS

-1431 ALGTATIANFKDKKY
+1431 ALSTATIANFTDKKY

-1486 EATMSGNL
+1486 EAAMSGNL

-1778 IDGNITG
+1778 IDGSIIG

-1919 GREFVD
+1919 GREYVD

-2060 NYVGGHIGFGKIYKV
+2060 NYVGGHVGFGKIYKV

-2108 VNSSLL
+2108 VNSRLL